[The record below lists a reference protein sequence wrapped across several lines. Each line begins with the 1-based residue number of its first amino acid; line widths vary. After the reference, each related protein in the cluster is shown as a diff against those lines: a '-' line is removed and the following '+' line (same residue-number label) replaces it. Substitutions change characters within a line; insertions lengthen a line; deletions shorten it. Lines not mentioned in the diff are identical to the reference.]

1 MAHEANLP
9 MKLPDAASLAIP
21 RLGEARL
28 PSPLAVVRL
37 DGNPHESFREY
48 QHHGGRSAKL

>member
-1 MAHEANLP
+1 
-9 MKLPDAASLAIP
+9 MKLPDSASLAIP